1 VTTATATA
9 TVIVNRPGLTWNAI
23 VVSAQTTV
31 ASATQAIGSYEYAG
45 LIVGGAFVAL
55 VRTAHLAAN
64 PELQAAID
72 AVAAELSAT
81 VASLRAAADAAAT
94 RLALAAVAGS
104 QRYELFGFPEWALLE
119 SGAAWDAFRAQA
131 PGYWLG
137 EQSDGWYMQ
146 TPGRDDRWL
155 NLAQLCG
162 CAEDA
167 EDRPA
172 LWALDAQRAM
182 ERREKIAAQ
191 VETTDRP
198 EWGKAA

>member
-1 VTTATATA
+1 MTTA

-31 ASATQAIGSYEYAG
+31 APATQAIGSYEYAG

-72 AVAAELSAT
+72 AVAAELSAA

-94 RLALAAVAGS
+94 RLALAAVAAS
-104 QRYELFGFPEWALLE
+104 QRYALFGFPEWALLE
-119 SGAAWDAFRAQA
+119 SGAAWNAFRAQA
-131 PGYWLG
+131 PGYWLD
-137 EQSDGWYMQ
+137 ECSDGWYLV
-146 TPGRDDRWL
+146 TPDDRWL